1 MKKTFLSFRFRLG
14 NRAYSLIEVLAA
26 GAIVAIGAGA
36 AASLSASVGLQEDLA
51 RRVSVARN
59 YQENMARLWQ
69 LGLDPT
75 EIAAIL
81 PTTLGN
87 RFLSGALFDP
97 GVILP
102 QGLVNVGTAG
112 QPATV
117 QAALIRVS
125 ANIAPNPSGK
135 QEGSPMEIVVCRPSI
150 GAQY

>member
-1 MKKTFLSFRFRLG
+1 MKNTSLSLKQRIGR
-14 NRAYSLIEVLAA
+14 RAYSLIEVLAA

-69 LGLDPT
+69 LGMDPVD
-75 EIAAIL
+75 IAAIL
-81 PTTLGN
+81 PTTDGN
-87 RFLSGALFDP
+87 RFLSGALFDR
-97 GVILP
+97 GELLP

-117 QAALIRVS
+117 QAALCRVS
-125 ANIAPNPSGK
+125 ANIAPNPSGRL
-135 QEGSPMEIVVCRPSI
+135 EGSPMEIVVCRPSI

>member
-1 MKKTFLSFRFRLG
+1 MKKTIHLLKHRF
-14 NRAYSLIEVLAA
+14 NARAYSLIEVLAA

-51 RRVSVARN
+51 RRVAVARN

-69 LGLDPT
+69 LGLDPI
-75 EIAAIL
+75 EIGAIL

-87 RFLSGALFDP
+87 RFLSGALFDS

-125 ANIAPNPSGK
+125 ANIAPNPTGK

-150 GAQY
+150 VAQY

>member
-1 MKKTFLSFRFRLG
+1 MENTFFTFKWRQ
-14 NRAYSLIEVLAA
+14 RAKAYTLIEVLAA

-69 LGLDPT
+69 LGLDPI

-81 PTTLGN
+81 PTTEGN
-87 RFLSGALFDP
+87 RFLSGALFDR
-97 GVILP
+97 GSLLP
-102 QGLVNVGTAG
+102 QGTVNVGPAG

-117 QAALIRVS
+117 QAALVRVS
-125 ANIAPNPSGK
+125 ANIAPNPLGR

-150 GAQY
+150 VAQY

>member
-1 MKKTFLSFRFRLG
+1 MNNTSLSLIDRIRTH
-14 NRAYSLIEVLAA
+14 AYSLIEVLAA

-69 LGLDPT
+69 LGLEPI
-75 EIAAIL
+75 EIGAIL
-81 PTTLGN
+81 PTTDGN
-87 RFLSGALFDP
+87 RFLSGSLFDR
-97 GVILP
+97 GTLLP

-117 QAALIRVS
+117 QAAFIRVS
-125 ANIAPNPSGK
+125 ANIAPNPSSRL
-135 QEGSPMEIVVCRPSI
+135 EGSPMEIVVCRPSVT
-150 GAQY
+150 AQY

>member
-1 MKKTFLSFRFRLG
+1 MKNTIHLLKHRLSA
-14 NRAYSLIEVLAA
+14 RAYSLIEVLAA

-69 LGLDPT
+69 LGLDPI

-81 PTTLGN
+81 PTTDGY
-87 RFLSGALFDP
+87 RFLSGALFDR
-97 GVILP
+97 GALLP

-117 QAALIRVS
+117 QAAFVRVS
-125 ANIAPNPSGK
+125 ANIAPNPSGR
-135 QEGSPMEIVVCRPSI
+135 QEGSPMELVVCRPSI
-150 GAQY
+150 VAQY